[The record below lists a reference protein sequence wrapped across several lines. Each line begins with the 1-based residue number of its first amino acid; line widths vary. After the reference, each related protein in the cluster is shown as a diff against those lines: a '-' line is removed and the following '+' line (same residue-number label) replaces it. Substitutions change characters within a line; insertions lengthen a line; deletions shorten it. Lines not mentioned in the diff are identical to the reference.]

1 MPAPDSSD
9 GTRAAPQSNVGTKP
23 LLKGAVTLPDVQL
36 PSRIG
41 KFEIKGILGEGAFG
55 RVFLGFDAELER
67 QVAIKVPKPE
77 ELTADLRDR
86 FLREA
91 RATAKIHHPNVCPVY
106 EVGTEGEVPY
116 MVMYYLAG
124 TTLGA
129 HLEKCKVL
137 PPLNAVALTQ
147 RLALGMAAAHEKN
160 VIHRDLK
167 PQNILFDPERQ
178 LALITDFGLARIGGQ
193 SSHGT
198 AAGSVFGTPL
208 YMSPEQARGEMGEV
222 GPLSDVYSLGVIF
235 YRMLTGDVPFNGS
248 IYEVLLQHCEAPPVL
263 PSLARRGLDARL
275 NALCLKAMAKKP
287 TERYPSAKAFAE
299 ALGDFLHAG
308 STAWLAADETHGTP
322 VPTATPVSPDSDSRR
337 GLNSSGKRKSLPP
350 GSPSPLPPHS
360 DPLPLAE
367 DDESGGLRLK
377 ILLGGIALL
386 FVFIFVAVG
395 VLVATRQRGP
405 SVHAELPPDPDP
417 DPNPAVV
424 DPKPVPGP
432 DKPVRPVK
440 PLVPPTPANGF
451 AGHAFDQE
459 AERRAAA
466 WVLSQ
471 GGVVQIVPKGAAG
484 GAGGTNKAFSG
495 ALPITRVED
504 LPAAFTVA
512 FISLRGRPDLLD
524 EAFRTNLEGLSGPV
538 QILLRECDQ
547 ITDETVKIFASIPK
561 LTSLGL
567 FRTPRVTDASLT
579 VFQGH
584 PALEELSLM
593 HTGITKAGIKQI
605 AKLPALARFVIDLE
619 DSNSWLADLAPL
631 INLTDLT
638 VFARDAS
645 ELTEPGLVHLK
656 AFKKLT
662 RLALNGR
669 NVTDDWLAKIA
680 ELNSLVRLD
689 LVNTRVFGPGL
700 VHLKKLPQLKTLIL
714 EDSLVRDE
722 GMAYLADCARL
733 EEVDLTGTGVG
744 DTGARSL
751 RRVSTLRKI
760 VLSRTDVSANTIRL
774 LEVELPKCK
783 VFTGE
788 K

>member
-1 MPAPDSSD
+1 MPAPESSD

-23 LLKGAVTLPDVQL
+23 LLKGAATLPDVQI

-41 KFEIKGILGEGAFG
+41 KFEIRGVLGEGAFG
-55 RVFLGFDAELER
+55 RVFLGFDAELDR

-77 ELTADLRDR
+77 DLTPDVRER

-116 MVMYYLAG
+116 MVMFYLAG
-124 TTLGA
+124 TTLAA
-129 HLEKCKVL
+129 HLDKCKIL
-137 PPLNAVALTQ
+137 PPLNAVALAQ
-147 RLALGMAAAHEKN
+147 RLALGMAAAHEKK

-193 SSHGT
+193 TSHGT

-248 IYEVLLQHCEAPPVL
+248 VYEVLLQHCEKPPVP
-263 PSLARRGLDARL
+263 PSAARRGLDARL

-287 TERYPSAKAFAE
+287 TDRYPSAKAFAD
-299 ALGDFLHAG
+299 ALGDFLHTG

-322 VPTATPVSPDSDSRR
+322 GPTATPVSPDSGSRR
-337 GLNSSGKRKSLPP
+337 GLSSSSKRKSLPP
-350 GSPSPLPPHS
+350 EAGNPSPHP

-367 DDESGGLRLK
+367 DDEGGGFRLK
-377 ILLGGIALL
+377 ILLGGIGLL
-386 FVFIFVAVG
+386 FVFIFVVVVA
-395 VLVATRQRGP
+395 LVATRQRGP
-405 SVHAELPPDPDP
+405 SAQAELPPDPDP
-417 DPNPAVV
+417 NPNPAVV
-424 DPKPVPGP
+424 DPPQAVTPP

-451 AGHAFDQE
+451 AGHVFDQE
-459 AERRAAA
+459 AERRAAT

-471 GGVVQIVPKGAAG
+471 GGLVQIIPKGGEGGTG
-484 GAGGTNKAFSG
+484 GANKALSG
-495 ALPITRVED
+495 TLPITRVED

-512 FISLRGRPDLLD
+512 FVGLSGKPALPD

-538 QILLRECDQ
+538 HILLRECDQ
-547 ITDETVKIFASIPK
+547 ITDETMKVFASIPK
-561 LTSLGL
+561 LTYLGL
-567 FRTPRVTDASLT
+567 FRAPRVTDAGLSA
-579 VFQGH
+579 FQGH
-584 PALEELSLM
+584 PALEELSLLR
-593 HTGITKAGIKQI
+593 TGVTKAGIKQI
-605 AKLPALARFVIDLE
+605 AKLPALTRFVIDLE
-619 DSNSWLADLAPL
+619 EPNSWLADLTPL
-631 INLTDLT
+631 TNLTDLT
-638 VFARDAS
+638 VFARDAT

-669 NVTDDWLAKIA
+669 NVTDDWLVKIA
-680 ELNSLVRLD
+680 ELSSLVRLD
-689 LVNTRVFGPGL
+689 LVNTLVFGPGL
-700 VHLKKLPQLKTLIL
+700 VHLKKLPHLKSLVL

-722 GMAYLADCARL
+722 GMTYLADCPRL
-733 EEVDLTGTGVG
+733 EEVDLSGTYVG

-751 RRVSTLRKI
+751 GRVSTLRKI
-760 VLSRTDVSANTIRL
+760 VFSRTSVSARTVRL
-774 LEVELPKCK
+774 LEAELPKCK
-783 VFTGE
+783 VFAGE